1 VTIKMISS
9 TSTTS
14 TSGVTL
20 MDACI
25 LEVSPSRIRVLL
37 RVCGRLGDA
46 VDLRRFEEAI
56 HELSGSPIHLDVKIF
71 NPAREVVERS
81 DGRNGHEDAQRRGDQ
96 RFSDAARNYRHT
108 AGPSGRDVSKS
119 VDDAGYGTEKTDERC
134 CRADCSQEPKTL
146 FQF

>member
-1 VTIKMISS
+1 MKMISN

-20 MDACI
+20 MAACI
-25 LEVSPSRIRVLL
+25 LELSPSRIRVLL

-56 HELSGSPIHLDVKIF
+56 HELSGSPIHLNVKIL

-81 DGRNGHEDAQRRGDQ
+81 DGRDGDDDAQ

-108 AGPSGRDVSKS
+108 AGPSGCDVAKS
-119 VDDAGYGTEKTDERC
+119 VDDSSYGTEETDERRC
-134 CRADCSQEPKTL
+134 GADGSQE
-146 FQF
+146 